1 MFSRHREKVR
11 MVTPYKEQIVAELNK
26 LNDANTFTL
35 IFDGTL
41 YSLWVS
47 EKEAEKDAGKK
58 Q

>member
-1 MFSRHREKVR
+1 
-11 MVTPYKEQIVAELNK
+11 MVTPYKDQIIKELDK
-26 LNDANTFTL
+26 LNNEHTFTL